1 VPVGIV
7 LVDRSARVV
16 WTNLNARLLVQSGD
30 GIALRDGRLVA
41 TAPEKRDALASLV
54 GRVLDPTERRASRG
68 PEAIMVP
75 RSSGLAPLVV
85 VVRELGA
92 PDEHPPA
99 GATLAVVFVSDPDHG
114 LREFEPTRAEAESR
128 DRRLTGV
135 PGRAAPGWPPPSPT
149 GPATD
154 ARVRSRYA
162 PPRMSDFWHL
172 HGLDWLAELSDAETA
187 RLLRTS
193 SSREFA
199 RGATIFEPVANP
211 QSVYLLERG
220 LVRIY
225 RLSAKGDEATLGY
238 VRPGEVFAELGA
250 FSDHPRESFAQAV
263 RPSRVLRVPREELRR
278 ILDAHPRIALSVTM
292 QIGNRFKR
300 IESRVESLVF
310 RNLRSRVAHILLEL
324 AEDFGR
330 PEEGRILIDLPL
342 SQQDVA
348 TLVGATRQSVN
359 LCLREMREAKLV
371 DYRNRR
377 FALPDPTALRRDAG
391 AEMPPAR

>member
-1 VPVGIV
+1 
-7 LVDRSARVV
+7 
-16 WTNLNARLLVQSGD
+16 
-30 GIALRDGRLVA
+30 
-41 TAPEKRDALASLV
+41 
-54 GRVLDPTERRASRG
+54 
-68 PEAIMVP
+68 
-75 RSSGLAPLVV
+75 
-85 VVRELGA
+85 
-92 PDEHPPA
+92 
-99 GATLAVVFVSDPDHG
+99 
-114 LREFEPTRAEAESR
+114 
-128 DRRLTGV
+128 
-135 PGRAAPGWPPPSPT
+135 
-149 GPATD
+149 
-154 ARVRSRYA
+154 
-162 PPRMSDFWHL
+162 MSDFWHL